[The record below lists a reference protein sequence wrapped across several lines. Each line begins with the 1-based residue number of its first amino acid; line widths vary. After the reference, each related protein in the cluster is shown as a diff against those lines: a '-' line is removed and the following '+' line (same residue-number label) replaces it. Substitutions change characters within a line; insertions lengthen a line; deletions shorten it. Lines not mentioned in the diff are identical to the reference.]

1 MNHIFNNMEEKL
13 KAIQELKEIGIEGQQ
28 AIDIVF
34 ESVKE
39 NEHVQLM
46 QQVFKVAF
54 LYGQLHQYNKRNKNY
69 HFTDAQAQEECVKTC
84 TEIIKA

>member
-1 MNHIFNNMEEKL
+1 MSHIFKNMEEKL

-34 ESVKE
+34 ETVKE
-39 NEHVQLM
+39 NEHIQLM

-54 LYGQLHQYNKRNKNY
+54 LYGQLHERNKQDENY
-69 HFTDAQAQEECVKTC
+69 NLTDAQAQAECIKSC
-84 TEIIKA
+84 TEIITA

>member
-28 AIDIVF
+28 AVDIVF

-39 NEHVQLM
+39 NEHIQLM

-54 LYGQLHQYNKRNKNY
+54 LYGQLHERNKQSEHY
-69 HFTDAQAQEECVKTC
+69 HFSDVQAREECIKTC

>member
-1 MNHIFNNMEEKL
+1 MNHIFKNMEEKL

-28 AIDIVF
+28 AVDIVF

-39 NEHVQLM
+39 NEHIQLM

-54 LYGQLHQYNKRNKNY
+54 LYGQLHERNKQSKNY
-69 HFTDAQAQEECVKTC
+69 PFTDAQAQKECIKTC
-84 TEIIKA
+84 TEIIKM